1 MLSAATGSTTTPAS
15 AGADDARDE
24 GRDQDKDFL
33 DAMAALAGGVC
44 VVTTTGPGGRPAGFT
59 STAVMS
65 LSRSPRL
72 VALAIDERSRT
83 LPLLLSTGRFALNL
97 LHAAGEGISRRFAD
111 RSNRKERFNGLEG
124 VAWTMDTPA
133 LPVLMGH
140 STYVL
145 TCRVTEEI
153 SAGDHRLLVAAIERI
168 LPGAGGPGAL
178 VHLGRRYHAL
188 GAPDTLDDA
197 A

>member
-1 MLSAATGSTTTPAS
+1 MLSAATGSTTTRAS
-15 AGADDARDE
+15 GKGDDPRDRE
-24 GRDQDKDFL
+24 FL

-44 VVTTTGPGGRPAGFT
+44 VVTTAGPGGRPAGFT

-72 VALAIDERSRT
+72 VALAVDEGSRT
-83 LPLLLSTGRFALNL
+83 LPLLLGTGSFALNL

-111 RSNRKERFNGLEG
+111 RSNREERFTGLEG
-124 VAWTMDTPA
+124 VAWTMGSPP
-133 LPVLMGH
+133 LPLLVGH
-140 STYVL
+140 SSYVL
-145 TCRVTEEI
+145 VCRIEEEI
-153 SAGDHRLLVAAIERI
+153 SAGDHRLLVAAIERVM
-168 LPGAGGPGAL
+168 PGAGGQGAL

-188 GAPDTLDDA
+188 DALDDA

>member
-1 MLSAATGSTTTPAS
+1 MLSAATGSTTTRTS
-15 AGADDARDE
+15 DDGDDAPDE
-24 GRDQDKDFL
+24 DFAEDFDEDFL

-44 VVTTTGPGGRPAGFT
+44 VVTTAGPGGRPAGFT

-72 VALAIDERSRT
+72 VAVAVDERSRT
-83 LPLLLSTGRFALNL
+83 LPLLLGTGRFALNL

-111 RSNRKERFNGLEG
+111 KTNREERFNGLEG
-124 VAWTMDTPA
+124 VAWTMESPA
-133 LPVLMGH
+133 LPLLMGH
-140 STYVL
+140 SSYVL
-145 TCRVTEEI
+145 TCRVTKEI

-188 GAPDTLDDA
+188 DALDDA